1 MSRGSKE
8 FQQDAATHCKK
19 NCLFKTINGECV
31 EIRAEKER
39 VVKAGRIRVEKEVA

>member
-1 MSRGSKE
+1 MSRGSEE

-19 NCLFKTINGECV
+19 NCLLKTRNGEYR

-39 VVKAGRIRVEKEVA
+39 GVKAERRTVVKEMA